1 MRAPIGTELSPRKR
15 ATRREARS
23 CRGIAAMASF
33 SRFVASSFVLF
44 SSSVAAG
51 NLKHLNVSYDKLHSS
66 VPVPNGGICSLSL
79 FLESTRRFPNSSR
92 VAQPLCFKTLHVF
105 ISHLKVD

>member
-1 MRAPIGTELSPRKR
+1 MGRSQRGPWAPVWCRA
-15 ATRREARS
+15 
-23 CRGIAAMASF
+23 
-33 SRFVASSFVLF
+33 
-44 SSSVAAG
+44 
-51 NLKHLNVSYDKLHSS
+51 YLHSS

-105 ISHLKVD
+105 VSHLKVD